1 MQLLLILWEPN
12 ARWEALDEQA
22 RQAWL
27 AALDS
32 PIAAGRAAGMVT
44 LGWSRVDS
52 TLPRAP
58 HEGFVGLF
66 GLESAADVH
75 ALERNIA
82 ASGWYEYF
90 DSTNISIAPEGM
102 NAAEPHRVYA
112 RLLGLAED

>member
-1 MQLLLILWEPN
+1 MQILVILWQPN

-22 RQAWL
+22 RCDWL
-27 AALDS
+27 ATLDA

-52 TLPRAP
+52 ALPRAP
-58 HEGFVGLF
+58 REGFVGVF
-66 GLESAADVH
+66 ALESAADVY
-75 ALERNIA
+75 ALDKNIA
-82 ASGWYEYF
+82 DSGWYEYF

-112 RLLGLAED
+112 RLLGLAGD